1 MQLFHPTTA
10 EQEAR
15 ALTAACLQVI
25 ASGWPVM
32 YFKMSA
38 MTGLN
43 GQQASAEPDIP
54 AMIRA
59 AADMAAQLTHATA
72 ARMIDTAPADFHEDI

>member
-1 MQLFHPTTA
+1 MEFFTPNTA

-15 ALTAACLQVI
+15 ALTAQCLLVI
-25 ASGWPVM
+25 ATGWPVM
-32 YFKMSA
+32 FFKMSSVA
-38 MTGLN
+38 GLN

-59 AADMAAQLTHATA
+59 AADMAAQLTQATA
-72 ARMIDTAPADFHEDI
+72 ARMSDTAPSEYHEED